1 MEKKQLTDRQEKILS
16 FIQQFQQESGYPPTL
31 REIGKHFGI
40 SSTFGVK
47 RHLDALVK
55 KGYLNILGN
64 ASRGISI
71 NKDELFNPE
80 PINISEKESNKI
92 PIIGR
97 VAAGSPILAE
107 ENIEGSVLIDQ
118 TFLKKSDN
126 CFALKVKGDS
136 MIDAGIFDGDLV
148 IVSPQM
154 AANNGDIIVARIS
167 DEVTV
172 KIYEF
177 KNQVVKLIPQN
188 KDYNPIVVENK
199 EEFSIVG
206 KVTGVLR
213 WLN

>member
-1 MEKKQLTDRQEKILS
+1 MEKKQLTDRQEKILC

-80 PINISEKESNKI
+80 PLNIFEKENNKI

-148 IVSPQM
+148 IVSPQV

>member
-1 MEKKQLTDRQEKILS
+1 MKNKLTDRQEEILL

-31 REIGKHFGI
+31 REIGKNFGI

-71 NKDELFNPE
+71 NKSEFFNSIPV
-80 PINISEKESNKI
+80 NISEKENNKI

-97 VAAGSPILAE
+97 VAAGSPILSE
-107 ENIEGSVLIDQ
+107 ENIEGSILIDQ

-136 MIDAGIFDGDLV
+136 MIDAGIFEDDLV
-148 IVSPQM
+148 IISPQTT
-154 AANNGDIIVARIS
+154 ANNGDIIVARIS

-172 KIYEF
+172 KVYEF
-177 KNQVVKLIPQN
+177 KNQGVKLIPQN
-188 KDYNPIVVENK
+188 KNYSPIVIKNK